1 MGSGD
6 DGANGQVAPPVVKEP
21 YGIRYFVRCVFFIKF
36 CRKLFLVESIF
47 LHYTKSKEFFCFGKD
62 RRMETRK
69 FKDLT
74 IRDAFMFAAVM
85 SDPEICRRVLE
96 LTLGIPISEVHI
108 QTEKTMAYHSE
119 YHGVRL
125 DVYAADADR
134 TRFNVEMQVT
144 LQRFLPKRSRYY
156 HDQIDMDALL
166 AGDSYEN
173 LPDTYVIF
181 ICDFDPFGDGLYR
194 YSTGMVCEETG
205 KSVSDGV
212 KTVYLNAHGRNR
224 EDIPEELLQFLDY
237 VKNIG
242 RTEEIS
248 TTDPF
253 VRHLQDSIDKIKQNR
268 GMEERYMLLEEMMRN
283 EKQKGI
289 QEGSQKMLVQCI
301 IESLESKFAIP
312 VELRENIIS
321 ETESDKLN
329 AWFQLSLK
337 ASSLKEFEQN
347 M

>member
-1 MGSGD
+1 
-6 DGANGQVAPPVVKEP
+6 
-21 YGIRYFVRCVFFIKF
+21 
-36 CRKLFLVESIF
+36 
-47 LHYTKSKEFFCFGKD
+47 
-62 RRMETRK
+62 METRK

-96 LTLGIPISEVHI
+96 LALGIPISEVHI
-108 QTEKTMAYHSE
+108 QTEKTMAYHS
-119 YHGVRL
+119 
-125 DVYAADADR
+125 
-134 TRFNVEMQVT
+134 
-144 LQRFLPKRSRYY
+144 
-156 HDQIDMDALL
+156 LL

-224 EDIPEELLQFLDY
+224 DGIPEELLQFLDY
-237 VKNIG
+237 VKNTG

-283 EKQKGI
+283 ER
-289 QEGSQKMLVQCI
+289 QEGKLEGNTEGKQEFLLTV
-301 IESLESKFAIP
+301 LESKFS
-312 VELRENIIS
+312 VSSELKEKIMS
-321 ETESDKLN
+321 ETDIEKLN
-329 AWFQLSLK
+329 LWFQLSLK
-337 ASSLKEFEQN
+337 VSSLEEFEQN

>member
-1 MGSGD
+1 
-6 DGANGQVAPPVVKEP
+6 
-21 YGIRYFVRCVFFIKF
+21 
-36 CRKLFLVESIF
+36 
-47 LHYTKSKEFFCFGKD
+47 
-62 RRMETRK
+62 METRK

-96 LTLGIPISEVHI
+96 LALGIPISEVHI

-125 DVYAADADR
+125 DVYADDAEKR
-134 TRFNVEMQVT
+134 RFNVEMQVT
-144 LQRFLPKRSRYY
+144 LQKFLPKRSRYY

-212 KTVYLNAHGRNR
+212 RTVYLNAHGRNR
-224 EDIPEELLQFLDY
+224 DGIPEELLQFLNY
-237 VKNIG
+237 VKNTG
-242 RTEEIS
+242 RAEEIS

-253 VRHLQDSIDKIKQNR
+253 VRHLQDSIDKIIRRWCGHCPRPLRPRCAQPPLPEGEARTPARGTRPLALPPGELPPQVTERAERLCNR
-268 GMEERYMLLEEMMRN
+268 
-283 EKQKGI
+283 K
-289 QEGSQKMLVQCI
+289 
-301 IESLESKFAIP
+301 
-312 VELRENIIS
+312 IS
-321 ETESDKLN
+321 ENST
-329 AWFQLSLK
+329 
-337 ASSLKEFEQN
+337 
-347 M
+347 

>member
-1 MGSGD
+1 
-6 DGANGQVAPPVVKEP
+6 
-21 YGIRYFVRCVFFIKF
+21 
-36 CRKLFLVESIF
+36 
-47 LHYTKSKEFFCFGKD
+47 
-62 RRMETRK
+62 METRK

-96 LTLGIPISEVHI
+96 LALRIPISEVHV

-125 DVYAADADR
+125 DVYASDTNR
-134 TRFNVEMQVT
+134 TRFNVEMQVK
-144 LQRFLPKRSRYY
+144 LQKFLPKRSRYY
-156 HDQIDMDALL
+156 HDQIDMDVLL
-166 AGDSYEN
+166 TGEPYEN

-194 YSTGMVCEETG
+194 YSTGTYCEETG
-205 KSVSDGV
+205 SRVDDEV
-212 KTVYLNAHGRNR
+212 QTIYLNTHGKNR

-237 VKNIG
+237 VKNTG
-242 RTEEIS
+242 REEEIS

-253 VRHLQDSIDKIKQNR
+253 VRHLQDTIDKIKLDR

-289 QEGSQKMLVQCI
+289 QEGIQKGSQEMLVRCI
-301 IESLESKFAIP
+301 IDSLESKFVIP
-312 VELRENIIS
+312 DKLKKNIIS
-321 ETESDKLN
+321 ETETNKLN

-337 ASSLKEFEQN
+337 VSSLEEFEQN

>member
-1 MGSGD
+1 
-6 DGANGQVAPPVVKEP
+6 
-21 YGIRYFVRCVFFIKF
+21 
-36 CRKLFLVESIF
+36 
-47 LHYTKSKEFFCFGKD
+47 
-62 RRMETRK
+62 METRK

-96 LTLGIPISEVHI
+96 LALGIPISEVHI
-108 QTEKTMAYHSE
+108 QTEKTMAYHS
-119 YHGVRL
+119 
-125 DVYAADADR
+125 
-134 TRFNVEMQVT
+134 
-144 LQRFLPKRSRYY
+144 
-156 HDQIDMDALL
+156 LL

-212 KTVYLNAHGRNR
+212 RTVYLNAHGRNR
-224 EDIPEELLQFLDY
+224 DGIPEELLQFLNY
-237 VKNIG
+237 VKNTG

-283 EKQKGI
+283 ER
-289 QEGSQKMLVQCI
+289 QEGKLEGNTEGKQEFLLTV
-301 IESLESKFAIP
+301 LESKFS
-312 VELRENIIS
+312 VSSELKEKIMS
-321 ETESDKLN
+321 ETDIEKLN
-329 AWFQLSLK
+329 LWFQLSLK
-337 ASSLKEFEQN
+337 VSSLEEFEQN

>member
-1 MGSGD
+1 
-6 DGANGQVAPPVVKEP
+6 
-21 YGIRYFVRCVFFIKF
+21 
-36 CRKLFLVESIF
+36 
-47 LHYTKSKEFFCFGKD
+47 
-62 RRMETRK
+62 METRK

-96 LTLGIPISEVHI
+96 LALGIPISEVHI

-144 LQRFLPKRSRYY
+144 LQKFLPKRSRYY

-224 EDIPEELLQFLDY
+224 DGIPEELLQFLDY
-237 VKNIG
+237 VKNTG
-242 RTEEIS
+242 RTEGIS

-283 EKQKGI
+283 EKREGNTEGK
-289 QEGSQKMLVQCI
+289 QEFLLTA
-301 IESLESKFAIP
+301 LESKFSVP
-312 VELRENIIS
+312 SELKEKIMS
-321 ETESDKLN
+321 ETDIENLTCGSSFRLKCLLLKSLN
-329 AWFQLSLK
+329 KICEGSEVFLK
-337 ASSLKEFEQN
+337 TGSYF
-347 M
+347 

>member
-1 MGSGD
+1 
-6 DGANGQVAPPVVKEP
+6 
-21 YGIRYFVRCVFFIKF
+21 
-36 CRKLFLVESIF
+36 
-47 LHYTKSKEFFCFGKD
+47 
-62 RRMETRK
+62 METKK

-96 LTLGIPISEVHI
+96 LALGIPIAEVHI

-125 DVYAADADR
+125 DVYADDAEKR
-134 TRFNVEMQVT
+134 RFNVEMQVT
-144 LQRFLPKRSRYY
+144 LQKFLPKRSRYY

-194 YSTGMVCEETG
+194 YSTGTYCRETG
-205 KSVSDGV
+205 NLVNDGV
-212 KTVYLNAHGRNR
+212 ETIYLNAHGKNRN
-224 EDIPEELLQFLDY
+224 DIPEELLQFLDY
-237 VKNIG
+237 VKNTG
-242 RTEEIS
+242 RKEVVS
-248 TTDPF
+248 TIDPF
-253 VRHLQDSIDKIKQNR
+253 VRHLQDTIDKIKLNR

-283 EKQKGI
+283 EKREGK
-289 QEGSQKMLVQCI
+289 QECLLAL
-301 IESLESKFAIP
+301 LESKFSVSA
-312 VELRENIIS
+312 ELKEKIIS
-321 ETESDKLN
+321 ETDIDKIN
-329 AWFQLSLK
+329 TWFRLSLK
-337 ASSLKEFEQN
+337 VSSLEEFEQN

>member
-1 MGSGD
+1 MS
-6 DGANGQVAPPVVKEP
+6 A
-21 YGIRYFVRCVFFIKF
+21 
-36 CRKLFLVESIF
+36 
-47 LHYTKSKEFFCFGKD
+47 
-62 RRMETRK
+62 RK

-85 SDPEICRRVLE
+85 SDPEICRKVIE
-96 LTLGIPISEVHI
+96 LALGIPISEVHI

-144 LQRFLPKRSRYY
+144 LQKFLPKRSRYY

-166 AGDSYEN
+166 SGDSYEN

-194 YSTGMVCEETG
+194 YSTRTFCEETG
-205 KSVSDGV
+205 KPVNDGIE
-212 KTVYLNAHGRNR
+212 TVYLNAHGRNR
-224 EDIPEELLQFLDY
+224 DSIPDELLQFLDY
-237 VKNIG
+237 VKDTG
-242 RTEEIS
+242 RTETIS

-253 VRHLQDSIDKIKQNR
+253 VRHLQNTIDAIKQNR
-268 GMEERYMLLEEMMRN
+268 SMEERYMLLEEMMRN

-289 QEGSQKMLVQCI
+289 QQGSQQMLVQCLVDFLEAKFLVSDTMVKK
-301 IESLESKFAIP
+301 IES
-312 VELRENIIS
+312 
-321 ETESDKLN
+321 ETDICKLQ

-337 ASSLKEFEQN
+337 VSSIEEFEKN